1 MYANHGGGC
10 CGMKHLFTLDRMP
23 LEEFDRVVREHFEEP
38 RGIGGLNNNRIL
50 EVVLSARQIEADP
63 LDARF
68 DRSII
73 NAGGWPAVLASRGFK
88 LAETWRN
95 SNSGNMCYRFVKLE
109 GEGFAPPPEWWA
121 DDRLTL
127 HEAPAV
133 IRVVTR
139 PELVVGST
147 VQHRTFGRGLVV
159 ELNGETAHV
168 RFNQGLR
175 DVDITALTKVVF
187 EEQIPLPLTTDLPL
201 EIYFPDGSTVPVEQA
216 TIDRGRDRSIL
227 TEHGWFHIDTGE
239 YGTRTTINLRGRR
252 GGKLRNVPRIVDR
265 NPAERDPAPREV
277 LVEFFALFQ
286 NGNIRGPFNNQE
298 EIRAA
303 YPRVRS
309 FRTRRILSDGVI
321 TTEDQRF

>member
-1 MYANHGGGC
+1 MYGNHGGGC
-10 CGMKHLFTLDRMP
+10 CGMKHLFGLDRMS

-38 RGIGGLNNNRIL
+38 RGIRGLNNNRIL
-50 EVVLSARQIEADP
+50 EVVLSERQIETDP

-121 DDRLTL
+121 NDRLTL

-133 IRVVTR
+133 IRVTTR
-139 PELVVGST
+139 PELIVGST
-147 VQHRTFGRGLVV
+147 VEHRTFGRGLVV
-159 ELNGETAHV
+159 ELNGETVRV
-168 RFNQGLR
+168 RFARGFR
-175 DVDITALTKVVF
+175 DVDVTALTKVVF

-201 EIYFPDGSTVPVEQA
+201 EVYFPEGPPVPVA
-216 TIDRGRDRSIL
+216 RAAIGGNRDRID
-227 TEHGWFHIDTGE
+227 TELGWFHIDTGE
-239 YGTRTTINLRGRR
+239 YGIRTTLNFRGRR
-252 GGKLRNVPRIVDR
+252 GGKLRNTPRIVDR
-265 NPAERDPAPREV
+265 NPEERDPAPREV
-277 LVEFFALFQ
+277 LVELFALFQ

-309 FRTRRILSDGVI
+309 FRTRRILSDGAI